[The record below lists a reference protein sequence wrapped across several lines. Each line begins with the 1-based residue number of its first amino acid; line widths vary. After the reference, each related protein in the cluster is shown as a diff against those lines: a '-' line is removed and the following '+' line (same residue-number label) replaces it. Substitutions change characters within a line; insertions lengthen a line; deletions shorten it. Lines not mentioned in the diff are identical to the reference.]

1 MNAFS
6 RLRQAYDDMPHR
18 RRQYLNL
25 GAVAVAGTGALWI
38 VFSIGEP
45 QPVADRATKAAT
57 APPTNLGIQVPGEID
72 PREAWLGTA
81 GREVAQLKADVET
94 QQRKEGERRS
104 TEEALMKRLAE
115 LEQRASAGSTPPVS
129 TAQTAPTAP
138 TQPPVPS
145 ASTGSQPANYPP
157 DTPMTT
163 PVAGSAMAAPGV
175 ASRTPGPIDVES
187 PIVRISLAPAS
198 GKAAPR
204 AAALES
210 PTNSER
216 EDKETAAQTYLPVSF
231 TSGVLLGGIDA
242 PTGGQAQSNPLP
254 ILLRLTDNAV
264 LPNRYRSEV
273 KDCFVVAAGWGDISS
288 ERVYARTVT
297 LSCVRHNGTAL
308 EMPIQGNLYGEDGKL
323 GIRGRLVTKQGQ
335 LLANALRA
343 GIVSG
348 IGQGFA
354 QGGTTYTSSPF
365 GTLATNS
372 GGTAEQMRRGIA
384 GGVGRA
390 LDNLANYYIRLAE
403 QTFPVIEVDAQ
414 RTVDVVITKG
424 SSMPLAGG
432 MIASQ
437 EADGG
442 DHEDD

>member
-1 MNAFS
+1 MNPFS

-38 VFSIGEP
+38 VFSIGET
-45 QPVADRATKAAT
+45 QPIADRATKAAT

-104 TEEALMKRLAE
+104 TEVALMKRLAE

-129 TAQTAPTAP
+129 TVQAAPIAP
-138 TQPPVPS
+138 TQPPAPS

-157 DTPMTT
+157 DSPMTT
-163 PVAGSAMAAPGV
+163 PVARSTMPTLGV
-175 ASRTPGPIDVES
+175 EARTSGPVEVES

-204 AAALES
+204 ATVS
-210 PTNSER
+210 DSQPNSAGETS
-216 EDKETAAQTYLPVSF
+216 ETAAQTYLPVSF

-264 LPNRYRSEV
+264 LPNVRKSRIV
-273 KDCFVVAAGWGDISS
+273 
-288 ERVYARTVT
+288 
-297 LSCVRHNGTAL
+297 LSL
-308 EMPIQGNLYGEDGKL
+308 P
-323 GIRGRLVTKQGQ
+323 
-335 LLANALRA
+335 RA
-343 GIVSG
+343 GAISVRSA
-348 IGQGFA
+348 FMRA
-354 QGGTTYTSSPF
+354 QSPCHACATTAPRWKCRS
-365 GTLATNS
+365 
-372 GGTAEQMRRGIA
+372 
-384 GGVGRA
+384 RA
-390 LDNLANYYIRLAE
+390 ICMER
-403 QTFPVIEVDAQ
+403 
-414 RTVDVVITKG
+414 
-424 SSMPLAGG
+424 M
-432 MIASQ
+432 ASW
-437 EADGG
+437 AYAAAS
-442 DHEDD
+442 